1 MIAGIDIGFGEVKV
15 VTDTRKEFKFR
26 SEYSFYDPKFIL
38 NGINGKVNPVPFNG
52 KDYLIGQ
59 EVEKVGGT
67 AITISDVSNLIELA
81 PLFLQAIIKK
91 IGFNKDDPDSVLAV
105 GLPLG
110 AMRWKDEMKRSIR
123 KHYPNNQVIVL
134 AQGVG
139 IFVDS
144 GFKNVLVMDI
154 GQNTVDLFVAENG
167 KIVTEE
173 NDMLSNEGVSV
184 MTNRLHK
191 YIQAK
196 YEINLSTPKLQDVL
210 RNRKVLFMGKEQ
222 DIKEDVDKMIS
233 DYSTAL
239 IQRIATQYAQRL
251 RKTEK
256 IVVAGGGSHYVNFK
270 GTKWAQMVHIP
281 EKAEFSNARG
291 FVKIASA
298 LKKPAAQA
306 KGE

>member
-15 VTDTRKEFKFR
+15 VTDTKKEFKFR
-26 SEYSFYDPKFIL
+26 SEYSIYNPKTVL
-38 NGINGKVNPVPFNG
+38 KGVNGKVNLLPFDG

-59 EVEKVGGT
+59 EVEKVGGS
-67 AITISDVSNLIELA
+67 AITISDVDNLIELA
-81 PLFLQAIIKK
+81 PLFLQSVVKK
-91 IGFNKDDPDSVLAV
+91 IGFDKEDPDSVLAV

-110 AMRWKDEMKRSIR
+110 AMHRKDDMKRQIR
-123 KHYPNNQVIVL
+123 KFYPHNQVIVL

-144 GFKNVLVMDI
+144 GLKNVLVIDI
-154 GQNTVDLFVAENG
+154 GHNTVDLFVAENG

-173 NDMLSNEGVSV
+173 NDMLGDEGVKV
-184 MTNRLHK
+184 ITNKLHK
-191 YIQAK
+191 YIQGR
-196 YEINLSTPKLQDVL
+196 YEMNLSTPKLQDIL
-210 RNRKVLFMGKEQ
+210 RSKKVLCMGKEH
-222 DIKEDVDKMIS
+222 DIKEDINEMI
-233 DYSTAL
+233 DNYSTSL

-256 IVVAGGGSHYVNFK
+256 IVVAGGGSHYVNFR